1 MIISV
6 ISDTHRKSY
15 GINKAIMKSK
25 GADIIIHLGDNVEDA
40 KEIQKQ
46 FKGRVIYVAGNCD
59 PIALCK
65 TEEILEIEGRKIFIT
80 HGNRYDVNYGISEL
94 LDKAK
99 LNNFDLVLYGHTH
112 ISRVD
117 YEEGIF
123 FVNPGSPSMPRDNFK
138 SIARIDITKE
148 HVIPTI
154 LTIE

>member
-6 ISDTHRKSY
+6 ISDTHRKSN
-15 GINKAIMKSK
+15 GISKALMKSK

-46 FKGRVIYVAGNCD
+46 FKGKVIYVAGNCD

-65 TEEILEIEGRKIFIT
+65 TEEIIELEGKRIFIT
-80 HGNRYDVNYGISEL
+80 HGNRYDVNYGLSEL

-99 LNNFDLVLYGHTH
+99 QHSFDLVLYGHTH

-138 SIARIDITKE
+138 SIARIDVTKE
-148 HVIPTI
+148 HIIPTI
-154 LTIE
+154 LTLE